1 MNMELMQEL
10 IEATRVSKKAAA
22 AVYHRDYERTKNKP
36 YRKYDPADHK
46 KSTEEEEESI
56 DVDDDQPVNEGAK
69 NTLSRIAKRSVGK
82 INKGLSKIAKI
93 QGRDDMPND
102 TLRDKRTVNNAIK
115 KMSSDQAEEV
125 VKNIRRQQKNNKR
138 VDEGAWDFIKGAAH
152 HVGNNVKQAVGNVVQ
167 AGQTQ
172 SAIGD
177 LDKSVAQLAKLL
189 ATYDQ
194 LKAGQQKQPPQ
205 QEIQPPQFDQQRPN
219 PARQRVS
226 SAPQGK
232 PSDAVPAAFRAT
244 TKPRIRNGEFVFSSY
259 LQQHDGDFISEGAW
273 DFLKGAA
280 GHVGNNV
287 KQAVGN
293 AVQAGREASSAA
305 DYKNTV
311 QQAKQTIQNI
321 AGLIRKLGEQGM
333 NAFKQSLQN
342 SGMNPLMQQR
352 IYKLVLNAFR

>member
-22 AVYHRDYERTKNKP
+22 SVYHRDYERTKNKP

-46 KSTEEEEESI
+46 KSTEEEE
-56 DVDDDQPVNEGAK
+56 VADDETAVE
-69 NTLSRIAKRSVGK
+69 
-82 INKGLSKIAKI
+82 
-93 QGRDDMPND
+93 
-102 TLRDKRTVNNAIK
+102 
-115 KMSSDQAEEV
+115 
-125 VKNIRRQQKNNKR
+125 
-138 VDEGAWDFIKGAAH
+138 EGAWDFVKGAAR

-177 LDKSVAQLAKLL
+177 LNKSVAQLAKLL

-205 QEIQPPQFDQQRPN
+205 QEQQPPQFDQQRPN

-280 GHVGNNV
+280 GHVGNND

-293 AVQAGREASSAA
+293 TMQAGREASAAA

-321 AGLIRKLGEQGM
+321 AGLIGKLGEQGM

-352 IYKLVLNAFR
+352 IYKLVLNASR